1 MGSKNDALVVQLV
14 ETPGLNP
21 AQYGFE
27 SHRGHRCVVFRD
39 LNYRRS
45 ELAVIFD
52 VDVDFVAP

>member
-1 MGSKNDALVVQLV
+1 
-14 ETPGLNP
+14 
-21 AQYGFE
+21 
-27 SHRGHRCVVFRD
+27 VVFRD